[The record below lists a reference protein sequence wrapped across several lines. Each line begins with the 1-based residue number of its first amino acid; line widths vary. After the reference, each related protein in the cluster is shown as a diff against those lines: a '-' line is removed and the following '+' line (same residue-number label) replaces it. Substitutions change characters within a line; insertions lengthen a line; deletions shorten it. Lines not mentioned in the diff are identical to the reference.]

1 MMLIILICLFILIY
15 LATKP
20 PPEQPP
26 VPKAASG
33 APAPKRPPVPQAP
46 KRPPAPPAPP
56 ATPTELLRLQTLVN
70 TFRDDSNQWELLL
83 AVGDIYRKGA
93 FPRYL
98 PNEELAMR
106 CFKLAAMCPDG
117 QVAGMGQSKYIETY
131 DDPINIIDQAGKKL
145 PVEYGLQICQI
156 AETAIK
162 HTPWSMFQ
170 KPREIKKP
178 APTQE
183 PTQAHTPALIAFK
196 SDAQNVHDHAITKAT
211 LHNLENLKDNT
222 KLEDSTQAIKTQ
234 INKLDLDEKTKSDA
248 IRVIDNLSS
257 TKHSNFDTSEKDTL
271 ALVWK
276 KIQTQESPQLR
287 DNLIETLTK
296 QLASSIEYGHVVC
309 SSGKITRIMG
319 TLDGT
324 LNENAV
330 RPMWAIRDEL
340 GNLAAKLRNE
350 YNSEERMRQE
360 FQTQVKKE
368 YIDKLGMS
376 AKIIEPL
383 IDEYILGF

>member
-20 PPEQPP
+20 PPAFNGP
-26 VPKAASG
+26 
-33 APAPKRPPVPQAP
+33 PAPKAFNG
-46 KRPPAPPAPP
+46 PPAPKATPP
-56 ATPTELLRLQTLVN
+56 TPPTQPTELLRLQTLVN

-178 APTQE
+178 T
-183 PTQAHTPALIAFK
+183 PTQATTQVPIDYK